1 VIAAGS
7 RPDKAAR
14 CWRRSTARKPCG
26 PEQDEGLEECLDAWI
41 GKTQA
46 GGALAAGYHRSVD
59 GLQGAFAENAIV
71 AQPFDFDEALIGRES
86 DRAQLRKIM
95 QAFADAEV
103 VSVVDGRL
111 GP

>member
-1 VIAAGS
+1 
-7 RPDKAAR
+7 
-14 CWRRSTARKPCG
+14 
-26 PEQDEGLEECLDAWI
+26 LDAWI